1 MPKRTEAELD
11 RMIER
16 VRNQEGGV
24 MAEKT
29 QGERILDDFCPV
41 ESHGEYFQN
50 VPMSQLQT
58 HASIYQVEALCAIA
72 TEAELNRKAN
82 ERAANALER
91 IADELEKPRDVIN
104 TLDDGA

>member
-1 MPKRTEAELD
+1 MPKTEAELD

-29 QGERILDDFCPV
+29 QGERILDDFFPV
-41 ESHGEYFQN
+41 ESKGEYFQN
-50 VPMSQLQT
+50 LPMSQLQT

-72 TEAELNRKAN
+72 THQ

-91 IADELEKPRDVIN
+91 IADMMQGGVEMSLGN
-104 TLDDGA
+104 

>member
-1 MPKRTEAELD
+1 MPKTEAELD

-16 VRNQEGGV
+16 VRNREGGV

-41 ESHGEYFQN
+41 ESKGEYFQN
-50 VPMSQLQT
+50 LPMSQVQT
-58 HASIYQVEALCAIA
+58 HASIYQVEALCALA

-104 TLDDGA
+104 TLENED

>member
-1 MPKRTEAELD
+1 MPKTEAELD

-24 MAEKT
+24 MSDKT
-29 QGERILDDFCPV
+29 QGEEIF
-41 ESHGEYFQN
+41 EEYIHDKYPFSSPHYLAN
-50 VPMSQLQT
+50 EEQT
-58 HASIYQVEALCAIA
+58 MRVQCAQA
-72 TEAELNRKAN
+72 THQ

-91 IADELEKPRDVIN
+91 IADALEEMPRDVIN